1 MLYFLAFLLEVL
13 DCGPKCRQHRN
24 EYAKTQQ
31 YRREYDIQ
39 QRNMIAKTNLIAW
52 VVPHFV
58 RTILD
63 LLHVKCSKL

>member
-1 MLYFLAFLLEVL
+1 MALNANNIEMNMQ
-13 DCGPKCRQHRN
+13 KAQQH
-24 EYAKTQQ
+24 
-31 YRREYDIQ
+31 RREYDIQ